1 MTACDVTIPIAGT
14 LHLVSKQGAPPT
26 TIQFDPSLL
35 SPTVDTITLD
45 NERLVFH
52 WGATVYRI
60 RLQRQTAAISGK
72 LRLTILST

>member
-1 MTACDVTIPIAGT
+1 MPTAGT
-14 LHLVSKQGAPPT
+14 LRLVSNQGAPPT

-35 SPTVDTITLD
+35 SPTIDTITLD
-45 NERLVFH
+45 NDRLVLH

-72 LRLTILST
+72 LRVAIHST